1 MKHLPKRNINDN
13 ITFSYYQT
21 MQERHAK
28 MGGGVE
34 WREKEESLLNLRV
47 IPLDKIFDEDTC
59 DTDEEIIGLQ
69 F

>member
-1 MKHLPKRNINDN
+1 MKDLPPKKNDN

-21 MQERHAK
+21 TQEMTCNK
-28 MGGGVE
+28 WMG
-34 WREKEESLLNLRV
+34 RERENKEKKSLFDLHV
-47 IPLDKIFDEDTC
+47 ITIFDDDTC